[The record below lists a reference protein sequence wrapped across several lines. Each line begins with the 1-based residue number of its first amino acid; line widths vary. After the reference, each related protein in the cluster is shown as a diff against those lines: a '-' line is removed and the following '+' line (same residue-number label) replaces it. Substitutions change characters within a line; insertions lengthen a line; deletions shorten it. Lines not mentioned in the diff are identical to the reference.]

1 MSPHHPILE
10 AIERLKTRPANAPR
24 PIAVYDLDSTLFCT
38 GPRNLAIARAFS
50 EFRHQLRP
58 FVDQLEPHRMG
69 WNVMADLQEL
79 GFTDKAI
86 LTELRHFWRATFF
99 TDHFVKMDSVYPG
112 AVELV
117 KTVRK
122 AGCLTFYLT
131 GRDDPGMRQ
140 GTLQALASAG
150 FPMPPMPAMP
160 PMPEEQGGDV
170 ILRLKPTWEEEDLAF
185 KTQVFEELHDLG
197 EVVLAFENE
206 PANANR
212 FLRAFPTAAVVLHAT
227 IHAPDPEPLDAGV
240 HVLETLA
247 GHWIQGSGLGPVTK

>member
-1 MSPHHPILE
+1 MSPHQPILE
-10 AIERLKTRPANAPR
+10 ALERLKTRPAGAPR

-50 EFRHQLRP
+50 EYRHKLRP
-58 FVDQLEPHRMG
+58 YVDRLEAHHMG

-112 AVELV
+112 TVELV
-117 KTVRK
+117 KAVRK
-122 AGCLTFYLT
+122 AGCLTYYLT

-150 FPMPPMPAMP
+150 FPLPTL
-160 PMPEEQGGDV
+160 PEDHRSGV
-170 ILRLKPTWEEEDLAF
+170 VLHLKPNWAEDDLAF
-185 KTQVFEELHDLG
+185 KTQVCKDLPSLG
-197 EVVLAFENE
+197 EVVLVFENE
-206 PANANR
+206 PANANC
-212 FLRAFPTAAVVLHAT
+212 FLHAFPTATVILHAT
-227 IHAPDPEPLDAGV
+227 IHSPDPEPLDAGV
-240 HVLETLA
+240 HVLKTLA
-247 GHWIQGSGLGPVTK
+247 GDWIQGSALH

>member
-1 MSPHHPILE
+1 MPQYCPILD
-10 AIERLKTRPANAPR
+10 AIERLKTRPADAPR

-150 FPMPPMPAMP
+150 FPMPA
-160 PMPEEQGGDV
+160 EDV
-170 ILRLKPTWEEEDLAF
+170 VLRLKPTWEEDDLAF
-185 KTQVFEELHDLG
+185 KTQLFDELRALG

-212 FLRAFPTAAVVLHAT
+212 FLHAFPTATVVLHAT

-247 GHWIQGSGLGPVTK
+247 GHWIQGSGLGPATK

>member
-1 MSPHHPILE
+1 MSSHRPIFE
-10 AIERLKTRPANAPR
+10 ALERLKTRPADAPR

-58 FVDQLEPHRMG
+58 FVDQLESHRMG

-79 GFTDKAI
+79 GFSDQGI

-117 KTVRK
+117 IALRK
-122 AGCLTFYLT
+122 VGCLTYYLT

-150 FPMPPMPAMP
+150 FPMPA
-160 PMPEEQGGDV
+160 EDV
-170 ILRLKPTWEEEDLAF
+170 VLRLKPTWEEDDLAF
-185 KTQVFEELHDLG
+185 KTQLFDELRALG
-197 EVVLAFENE
+197 EVVLVFENE

-212 FLRAFPTAAVVLHAT
+212 FLHAFPTATVVLHAT
-227 IHAPDPEPLDAGV
+227 IHAPDPEPLGAGV

>member
-1 MSPHHPILE
+1 MPQHRPILE
-10 AIERLKTRPANAPR
+10 ALERLKTRPAGARR

-58 FVDQLEPHRMG
+58 FVDQLEAHRMG
-69 WNVMADLQEL
+69 WNVMGDLQEL

-117 KTVRK
+117 KAVRE
-122 AGCLTFYLT
+122 AGCLTYYLT

-140 GTLQALASAG
+140 GTLQALESAG
-150 FPMPPMPAMP
+150 FPMPA
-160 PMPEEQGGDV
+160 EDV
-170 ILRLKPTWEEEDLAF
+170 ILRLKPTWEEEDMAF
-185 KTQVFEELHDLG
+185 KAQVFQELHDLG

-212 FLRAFPTAAVVLHAT
+212 FLHAFPTATVVLHAT
-227 IHAPDPEPLDAGV
+227 IHAPDPEPLAAGV
-240 HVLETLA
+240 HVLGNLA
-247 GHWIQGSGLGPVTK
+247 GQWIQGRALQ

>member
-10 AIERLKTRPANAPR
+10 ALERLKTRPADAPR
-24 PIAVYDLDSTLFCT
+24 AIAVYDLDSTLFCT
-38 GPRNLAIARAFS
+38 GPRNFAIARAFS

-58 FVDQLEPHRMG
+58 YVDQLEAHRMG

-117 KTVRK
+117 NAVRK

-150 FPMPPMPAMP
+150 FPMPA
-160 PMPEEQGGDV
+160 EDV

-185 KTQVFEELHDLG
+185 KIQVFEELHGLG
-197 EVVLAFENE
+197 EVVLVFENE
-206 PANANR
+206 PVNANC
-212 FLRAFPTAAVVLHAT
+212 FLHAFPAAKVVLHAT
-227 IHAPDPEPLDAGV
+227 IHSPDPEPLDAGV
-240 HVLETLA
+240 HVMETLA
-247 GHWIQGSGLGPVTK
+247 GNWIQGSDIQ

>member
-1 MSPHHPILE
+1 MSPHRPILE
-10 AIERLKTRPANAPR
+10 ALERLKSRPADAPK

-50 EFRHQLRP
+50 KFRPQLRP
-58 FVDQLEPHRMG
+58 YVDQLESHRMG

-79 GFTDKAI
+79 GFSDKNV

-117 KTVRK
+117 QALRK

-131 GRDDPGMRQ
+131 GRDDPGMRP

-150 FPMPPMPAMP
+150 FPIPSS
-160 PMPEEQGGDV
+160 PEEQGGDV

-185 KTQVFEELHDLG
+185 KIQVFEELRGLG
-197 EVVLAFENE
+197 EVILAFENE
-206 PANANR
+206 PPNANE
-212 FLRAFPTAAVVLHAT
+212 FLRAFPTATVVLHAT

-240 HVLETLA
+240 HVLDNLA
-247 GHWIQGSGLGPVTK
+247 GPWIQATALQ

>member
-1 MSPHHPILE
+1 MPPHRPIIE
-10 AIERLKTRPANAPR
+10 ALERLKTRPADAPR
-24 PIAVYDLDSTLFCT
+24 AIAVYDLDSTLFCT
-38 GPRNLAIARAFS
+38 GPRNFAIARAFS

-58 FVDQLEPHRMG
+58 FVDQLESHRMG
-69 WNVMADLQEL
+69 WNVIADLLDL

-117 KTVRK
+117 NAVRK

-150 FPMPPMPAMP
+150 FPMPA
-160 PMPEEQGGDV
+160 EDV

-185 KTQVFEELHDLG
+185 KIQVFEELYGLG
-197 EVVLAFENE
+197 EVVLVFENE
-206 PANANR
+206 PVNANC
-212 FLRAFPTAAVVLHAT
+212 FLHAFPTATVVLHAT
-227 IHAPDPEPLDAGV
+227 IHAPDPEPLDAGI

-247 GHWIQGSGLGPVTK
+247 GDWIQGSDIQ

>member
-1 MSPHHPILE
+1 MSPNHPILD
-10 AIERLKTRPANAPR
+10 ALDRLKTWPANAPR

-58 FVDQLEPHRMG
+58 FVDRLESHRMG

-79 GFTDKAI
+79 GFTDTAI

-112 AVELV
+112 TVELV
-117 KTVRK
+117 NAVRE
-122 AGCLTFYLT
+122 AGCMTYYLT

-150 FPMPPMPAMP
+150 FPLPC
-160 PMPEEQGGDV
+160 EDV
-170 ILRLKPTWEEEDLAF
+170 ILHLKPSWEEDDMVF
-185 KTQVFEELHDLG
+185 KTHVFDDLRVLG

-206 PANANR
+206 PTNANG
-212 FLRAFPTAAVVLHAT
+212 FLRAFPTATVVLHAT
-227 IHAPDPEPLDAGV
+227 IHSPDPEPLDTGI

-247 GHWIQGSGLGPVTK
+247 GDWIQGSDLQ

>member
-1 MSPHHPILE
+1 MPQYCPILE
-10 AIERLKTRPANAPR
+10 ALERLKTRPADAPR

-58 FVDQLEPHRMG
+58 FVDQLESHRMG

-79 GFTDKAI
+79 GFADQAI

-117 KTVRK
+117 NALRK
-122 AGCLTFYLT
+122 VGCLTYYLT

-140 GTLQALASAG
+140 GTLHALASAG
-150 FPMPPMPAMP
+150 FPMPPIS
-160 PMPEEQGGDV
+160 EEQGGDV

-212 FLRAFPTAAVVLHAT
+212 FLHAFPTATVVLHAT

-247 GHWIQGSGLGPVTK
+247 GHWIQGSGLGPATK

>member
-1 MSPHHPILE
+1 MSPHRPILE
-10 AIERLKTRPANAPR
+10 TLERLKSRPAHAPH

-50 EFRHQLRP
+50 EYRHQLRP
-58 FVDQLEPHRMG
+58 FVDQLESHRMG
-69 WNVMADLQEL
+69 WNVMTDLQEL
-79 GFTDKAI
+79 GFTDTVI

-117 KTVRK
+117 QALRE
-122 AGCLTFYLT
+122 AGCMTFYLT

-150 FPMPPMPAMP
+150 FPLPA
-160 PMPEEQGGDV
+160 EDV
-170 ILRLKPTWEEEDLAF
+170 VLRLKPTWEEDDLAF
-185 KTQVFEELHDLG
+185 KTKVFDELNALG

-206 PANANR
+206 PTNANR
-212 FLRAFPTAAVVLHAT
+212 FLRAFPAATVVLHAT
-227 IHAPDPEPLDAGV
+227 IHSPDPEPLDPGV

-247 GHWIQGSGLGPVTK
+247 ANWILGSDLQ

>member
-1 MSPHHPILE
+1 MPPSNPILE
-10 AIERLKTRPANAPR
+10 ALERLNTRPASAPR

-58 FVDQLEPHRMG
+58 FVDQLEANRMG
-69 WNVMADLQEL
+69 WNVMTDLEEL
-79 GFTDKAI
+79 GFPDQAI

-99 TDHFVKMDSVYPG
+99 TDHFVQMDSVYPG

-117 KTVRK
+117 QAVRK

-131 GRDDPGMRQ
+131 GRDGPGMRQ

-150 FPMPPMPAMP
+150 FPIPGEPGEDAL
-160 PMPEEQGGDV
+160 
-170 ILRLKPTWEEEDLAF
+170 LRLKPTWEEDDLAF
-185 KTQVFEELHDLG
+185 KTRVFEELYGLG

-206 PANANR
+206 PTNANR
-212 FLRAFPTAAVVLHAT
+212 FLQTFPDATVVLHAT
-227 IHAPDPEPLDAGV
+227 IHSPDPEPLDAGV
-240 HVLETLA
+240 QVLESL
-247 GHWIQGSGLGPVTK
+247 SGPWVQSLDLE